1 MRVRRDHAAARC
13 RPVAGIDRPQ
23 RWDYL
28 FSVYRVVVVEVA
40 DVSEDEL
47 AAAASI
53 GGVYAVVVG
62 TLANSWLR
70 GCGVRPAAE

>member
-1 MRVRRDHAAARC
+1 M
-13 RPVAGIDRPQ
+13 
-23 RWDYL
+23 
-28 FSVYRVVVVEVA
+28 VVEVA